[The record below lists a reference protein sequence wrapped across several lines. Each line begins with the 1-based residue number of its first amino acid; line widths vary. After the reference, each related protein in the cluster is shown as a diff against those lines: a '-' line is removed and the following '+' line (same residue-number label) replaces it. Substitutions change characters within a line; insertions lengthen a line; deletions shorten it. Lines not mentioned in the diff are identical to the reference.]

1 MQGSSLIGIQ
11 SFEPGTVL
19 WKLWRSIILP
29 KYGILSRLVFVLC
42 EANLP
47 SLVAVGCITVPW
59 YGLRQPCRLK
69 VGNWTRC
76 SGTVAAIF
84 PCTASHLSS
93 SSYSTHLLSLVVT
106 DCGNRAGLQVASRRD
121 RGELQAR
128 LPPSYPCALL
138 QTALECGL
146 ASSKLHSVTMPI
158 NSAFFL
164 HNSLLHPVS
173 GLFAAELS
181 HMGSVL

>member
-1 MQGSSLIGIQ
+1 MVSSAGWI
-11 SFEPGTVL
+11 
-19 WKLWRSIILP
+19 
-29 KYGILSRLVFVLC
+29 FVLC
-42 EANLP
+42 KAKLP
-47 SLVAVGCITVPW
+47 SLLAVGCITAPW

-76 SGTVAAIF
+76 AGTVAAIF
-84 PCTASHLSS
+84 PCTAPHLFSS
-93 SSYSTHLLSLVVT
+93 FYSIHLLSLVVT

-146 ASSKLHSVTMPI
+146 ALSKITQSQCRSILSFVAQQ
-158 NSAFFL
+158 SLASGVRSFCRGA
-164 HNSLLHPVS
+164 LLHGFSP
-173 GLFAAELS
+173 LRLAQYFAS
-181 HMGSVL
+181 HGRV

>member
-1 MQGSSLIGIQ
+1 MVSSAGWI
-11 SFEPGTVL
+11 
-19 WKLWRSIILP
+19 
-29 KYGILSRLVFVLC
+29 FVVC
-42 EANLP
+42 KAKLP
-47 SLVAVGCITVPW
+47 SLLAVGCITVPW

-93 SSYSTHLLSLVVT
+93 SSHSTHLLSLVVT

-146 ASSKLHSVTMPI
+146 ALSKLHSVTSSV
-158 NSAFFL
+158 NSEFFD
-164 HNSLLHPVS
+164 NSLLHLVS
-173 GLFAAELS
+173 GLFAGELS
-181 HMGSVL
+181 YRDSVL